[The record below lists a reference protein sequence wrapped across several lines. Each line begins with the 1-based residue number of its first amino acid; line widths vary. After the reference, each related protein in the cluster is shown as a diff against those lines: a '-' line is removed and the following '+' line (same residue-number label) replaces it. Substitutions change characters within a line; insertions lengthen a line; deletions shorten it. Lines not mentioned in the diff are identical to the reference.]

1 MEDGCPPIPG
11 NIDAPLVPPAPIN
24 AWKEGGSYSVV
35 VAHPAGTAVIQGSA
49 GYVEELL
56 DDVAADV
63 VYLGVGGVDLPGRAH
78 AATYFEEIVR
88 ATGAPCAR
96 LVHWDDFTRP
106 FGEIV
111 FRGSAEGIAWLKE
124 FAAAGQEAVGKEAVG
139 LAALPFGVRV
149 DAFGG
154 CGG

>member
-1 MEDGCPPIPG
+1 M
-11 NIDAPLVPPAPIN
+11 
-24 AWKEGGSYSVV
+24 
-35 VAHPAGTAVIQGSA
+35 IQGSA
-49 GYVEELL
+49 GYVEERL
-56 DDVAADV
+56 DDVAADI
-63 VYLGVGGVDLPGRAH
+63 VYLGVGGVDLPGKAH
-78 AATYFEEIVR
+78 AATYFNEIVR
-88 ATGAPCAR
+88 ATGAPCTR

-124 FAAAGQEAVGKEAVG
+124 FAAAGEGAVG